1 MKEIIG
7 FIKKF
12 YQSKFNI
19 VITVFVGLF
28 LIALLMSN
36 FIAIFSF
43 IAVGL
48 FAVNCFLIGVKVCI
62 YSKNMVESTNKYSV
76 FFDENDSE
84 EVEKPKKKSKFFTL
98 GIFLI
103 VISFVMVYTFIT
115 MVAK

>member
-1 MKEIIG
+1 MKEVIEY
-7 FIKKF
+7 IKKF

-28 LIALLMSN
+28 LIALLMSS
-36 FIAIFSF
+36 FIAMFSF

-62 YSKNMVESTNKYSV
+62 YSKKKIESTNKYSV
-76 FFDENDSE
+76 FFDDEDSE
-84 EVEKPKKKSKFFTL
+84 EKETPKVKNKFFTL

-103 VISFVMVYTFIT
+103 VVSLVMVYTFIT